1 MTDSADN
8 DFDRAPET
16 DADADVVEQEGKTR
30 KERVLHTR
38 VPAVLEQELKR
49 LAHSLRVPVSNVV
62 RTILE
67 DAVDAM
73 DAAGRVAEGE
83 IRSVAE
89 KLAEER
95 RKWQAPLR
103 ATAQKAAEDAATPFA
118 EDKSLQ
124 ERPPA
129 RNDAAIEG
137 AVGFTPMVL
146 AHDTKC
152 PVTGTMMPAGSSAF
166 LVLFTEPGRHAIVSP
181 DVPPKRV

>member
-1 MTDSADN
+1 MTDGPD
-8 DFDRAPET
+8 DET
-16 DADADVVEQEGKTR
+16 NLTPDETAQETESDGKTR

-73 DAAGRVAEGE
+73 DAAGRAAEGE

-95 RKWQAPLR
+95 RRWQAPLR
-103 ATAQKAAEDAATPFA
+103 ATAQKAAEDAATPFH
-118 EDKSLQ
+118 EDERLSS
-124 ERPPA
+124 RPPV
-129 RNDAAIEG
+129 RNDAAIAG

-146 AHDTKC
+146 ANDATC
-152 PVTGTMMPAGSSAF
+152 PVTGVHMPAGSNAY
-166 LVLFTEPGRHAIVSP
+166 LVLFTEPGRHAIVAP
-181 DVPPKRV
+181 DVPPKRP

>member
-1 MTDSADN
+1 MTDTPEDELEGAPDE
-8 DFDRAPET
+8 APE
-16 DADADVVEQEGKTR
+16 VEQDGKTR

-89 KLAEER
+89 KLAAER
-95 RKWQAPLR
+95 RRWQAPLR
-103 ATAQKAAEDAATPFA
+103 ATAQKAAEDAAAPFE
-118 EDKSLQ
+118 EDKSLSS
-124 ERPPA
+124 RPPA
-129 RNDAAIEG
+129 RNDAAIAG

-146 AHDTKC
+146 AHDAVC
-152 PVTGTMMPAGSSAF
+152 PVTGASMPAGSNAF
-166 LVLFTEPGRHAIVSP
+166 FVLFTEPGRHAIVAP
-181 DVPPKRV
+181 DVPPKSPH

>member
-1 MTDSADN
+1 MTDASN
-8 DFDRAPET
+8 DDFEGRVDDAPEDT
-16 DADADVVEQEGKTR
+16 VEPDGKTR

-73 DAAGRVAEGE
+73 DAAGRAAEGE

-95 RKWQAPLR
+95 RRWQAPLR
-103 ATAQKAAEDAATPFA
+103 ATAQKAAEDAATPFP
-118 EDKSLQ
+118 EDKSLSS
-124 ERPPA
+124 RPPA
-129 RNDAAIEG
+129 RNDEAIAG

-146 AHDTKC
+146 AHDTTC
-152 PVTGTMMPAGSSAF
+152 PVTGELMPAGSNAF

-181 DVPPKRV
+181 SVPPKR